1 MFEQI
6 RIYFIINNAV
16 YIDLKEECPA
26 GLIAQLSEVDW
37 VCIDNI
43 EDAVCP
49 LPQKC
54 SLAKDEFCHWICHLT
69 P

>member
-1 MFEQI
+1 MDKQL
-6 RIYFIINNAV
+6 NAV

-43 EDAVCP
+43 EDASDTQQQPISVF
-49 LPQKC
+49 LF
-54 SLAKDEFCHWICHLT
+54 LFCNT
-69 P
+69 EY

>member
-1 MFEQI
+1 L
-6 RIYFIINNAV
+6 NAV

-43 EDAVCP
+43 EDASDTQQQE
-49 LPQKC
+49 LFD
-54 SLAKDEFCHWICHLT
+54 LYNLLI
-69 P
+69 